1 LKITQAERLR
11 HLPPYLFAEID
22 RKRAEVAARGVDII
36 SLGIG
41 DPDLP
46 TFPHIV
52 EALKKGADNPANHR
66 YPDYEGTPAF
76 RAAAAE
82 WMRGRF
88 GVSLNPGNEVVS
100 LIGSKEGIAH
110 IPLAFVDPGDV
121 VLCTSPGYPVYRI
134 GTLFAG
140 GEPHPLPLT
149 EENGFLPDLE
159 GIPARVL
166 KKAKLFFFNYPNN
179 PTGAGC
185 GPGFFEKVVEFAA
198 KHGVIACHDSAYSEM
213 FYDGKAPGSF
223 LATPGAREVGVEFH
237 SLSKTY
243 NMTGW
248 RVGFACGNA
257 DVISGLG
264 KIKTNID
271 SGIFQAVQ
279 EAGIAALTGD
289 QSPVAGMRRVYQ
301 ERRDLAA
308 ARLRKMGFS
317 FLLPP
322 ASFYMWVRVPQGHT
336 SASFCARVLAETGV
350 VLTPGNGF
358 GDAGE
363 GYFRIA
369 LTVGLPR
376 LAEALDRLEK
386 MAW

>member
-1 LKITQAERLR
+1 MKFTQAERLK

-22 RKRAEVAARGVDII
+22 KKKAALQAQGVDII

-52 EALKKGADNPANHR
+52 ERLKRAAENPANHR
-66 YPDYEGTPAF
+66 YPDYEGMPSY
-76 RAAAAE
+76 RAACADWVRA
-82 WMRGRF
+82 RF
-88 GVSLNPGNEVVS
+88 GVSLDPRSEVVS

-110 IPLAFVDPGDV
+110 LPLAFVNPGDV
-121 VLCTSPGYPVYRI
+121 VLYTSPGYPVYRI

-140 GEPHPLPLT
+140 GEPYPLPLT
-149 EENGFLPDLE
+149 EENGFLPDLDA
-159 GIPARVL
+159 IPGRVL
-166 KKAKLFFFNYPNN
+166 KKARLLFFNYPNN

-185 GPGFFEKVVEFAA
+185 GKEFFEKVVAFAGR
-198 KHGVIACHDSAYSEM
+198 HGIIACHDSAYSEM
-213 FYDGKAPGSF
+213 FYDGVAPGSF
-223 LATPGAREVGVEFH
+223 LAVPGAREVGCEFH

-248 RVGFACGNA
+248 RVGFACGNPDIMA
-257 DVISGLG
+257 GLG

-279 EAGIAALTGD
+279 EAGIAALSGD
-289 QSPVAGMRRVYQ
+289 QAPVAEMRRVYQ

-308 ARLRKMGFS
+308 SRLQGMGFS
-317 FLLPP
+317 FRPP
-322 ASFYMWVRVPQGHT
+322 VATFYMWVRVPPGQT
-336 SASFCARVLAETGV
+336 SASFCERVLAEAGV
-350 VLTPGNGF
+350 VVTPGNGF

-363 GYFRIA
+363 GYFRVA

-376 LAEALDRLEK
+376 LSEALDRIGKL
-386 MAW
+386 AW

>member
-22 RKRAEVAARGVDII
+22 KKKAEVASRGVDII

-52 EALKKGADNPANHR
+52 AALKKAADNPANHR
-66 YPDYEGTPAF
+66 YPDYEGMPAY
-76 RAAAAE
+76 RAAAAD
-82 WMRGRF
+82 WMRARF
-88 GVSLNPGNEVVS
+88 GVSLDPRSEVVS

-121 VLCTSPGYPVYRI
+121 VLYTSPGYPVYRI
-134 GTLFAG
+134 GALFAG
-140 GEPHPLPLT
+140 GEPYPLPIN
-149 EENGFLPDLE
+149 EGNGFLPDLAA
-159 GIPARVL
+159 IPARVL
-166 KKAKLFFFNYPNN
+166 KKAKLLFFNYPNN

-185 GPGFFEKVVEFAA
+185 GRAFFEKVASFASE
-198 KHGVIACHDSAYSEM
+198 HGIIACHDSAYSEM
-213 FYDGKAPGSF
+213 YYDGKAPGSF
-223 LATPGAREVGVEFH
+223 LAVPGAREAGVEFH

-248 RVGFACGNA
+248 RVGFACGNPA
-257 DVISGLG
+257 VIGGLG

-279 EAGIAALTGD
+279 EAAIAALSGD
-289 QSPVAGMRRVYQ
+289 QGPVAEMRRVYQ
-301 ERRDLAA
+301 ERRDLAV
-308 ARLRKMGFS
+308 ARLGRMGFS
-317 FLLPP
+317 LRAPD
-322 ASFYMWVRVPQGHT
+322 ATFYMWVRVPAGQT
-336 SASFCARVLAETGV
+336 SSSFCARVLEEAGV
-350 VLTPGNGF
+350 VVTPGNGF
-358 GDAGE
+358 GEAGE

-376 LAEALDRLEK
+376 LALALDRLEK
-386 MAW
+386 MTW